1 MRNEGKWSC
10 KDPMVFTL
18 YIKILVRNYRQTKT
32 LGATFTI
39 LDWEYMKDIYIYTN
53 IHTADED
60 VNMTAILALIN
71 ITWAVVKIRPEK
83 KKLQACTVHLTLC
96 KRCVENS
103 LDGAWRDVS
112 LWRLKRFVAFFKFLP
127 TKINLK
133 KKTNKLYKFRIRQY
147 PSVFLTCKWS
157 HSL

>member
-39 LDWEYMKDIYIYTN
+39 LDWEYMKDIYIYIYIYTN
-53 IHTADED
+53 IHTANED

-83 KKLQACTVHLTLC
+83 KNFRPAQFTKLFARGVWRTAWTAREEMSLYEDSKVLSLSL
-96 KRCVENS
+96 NS
-103 LDGAWRDVS
+103 YQQ
-112 LWRLKRFVAFFKFLP
+112 K
-127 TKINLK
+127 
-133 KKTNKLYKFRIRQY
+133 
-147 PSVFLTCKWS
+147 
-157 HSL
+157 

>member
-39 LDWEYMKDIYIYTN
+39 LDWEYMKDIYIYIYTN

-83 KKLQACTVHLTLC
+83 KNFRPAQFTKLFARGVWRTAWTAREEMSLYEDSKVLSLSL
-96 KRCVENS
+96 NS
-103 LDGAWRDVS
+103 YQQ
-112 LWRLKRFVAFFKFLP
+112 K
-127 TKINLK
+127 
-133 KKTNKLYKFRIRQY
+133 
-147 PSVFLTCKWS
+147 
-157 HSL
+157 

>member
-39 LDWEYMKDIYIYTN
+39 LDWEYMKDIYIYIYTN
-53 IHTADED
+53 IHTANED

-83 KKLQACTVHLTLC
+83 KNFRPAQFTKLFARGVWRTAWTAREEMSLYEDSKVLSLSL
-96 KRCVENS
+96 NS
-103 LDGAWRDVS
+103 YQQ
-112 LWRLKRFVAFFKFLP
+112 K
-127 TKINLK
+127 
-133 KKTNKLYKFRIRQY
+133 
-147 PSVFLTCKWS
+147 
-157 HSL
+157 